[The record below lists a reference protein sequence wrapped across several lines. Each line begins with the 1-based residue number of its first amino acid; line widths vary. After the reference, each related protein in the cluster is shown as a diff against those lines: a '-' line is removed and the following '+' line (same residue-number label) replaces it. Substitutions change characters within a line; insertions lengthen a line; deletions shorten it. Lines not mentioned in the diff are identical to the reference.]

1 MSAEWTRLDPEAC
14 PVCGLPGGHPVL
26 DGARALLRCAR
37 CGDHWVDEAI
47 WRHLKAGLPVQT
59 RRRLTAALRNAMDK
73 GQPERLLGSGTPTER
88 VERLI
93 APVQPLDTVAQRMD
107 AMVRLLGKLAPSY
120 GETVDFNARSGHDAE
135 IQSLEPEWT
144 GQLAKALREV
154 HSCSGTPTESRG
166 TAIAYHRAALTPAG
180 WERYEQLRTTSTGS
194 TRVFVAMSN
203 YYGDSLN
210 DTQNAEQAHTL
221 LKAIQAALP
230 PPLFGYRVEND
241 AAVDQITDAI
251 IAGIRRAPFVI
262 ADLTAERPNVYF
274 EAGLALG
281 LGKPVVFCRRKGE
294 TAHFDVQAYKLIEW
308 EPDKLAD
315 FTRRLDAHLQARGLT
330 PARDPG

>member
-1 MSAEWTRLDPEAC
+1 MSGEWTRLDPESC
-14 PVCGLPGGHPVL
+14 PVCGLPGAHPLL
-26 DGARALLRCAR
+26 DGARAQLRCER

-59 RRRLTAALRNAMDK
+59 RRRLTAALRTVMDK
-73 GQPERLLGSGTPTER
+73 GQKEQLLGPGTPTER
-88 VERLI
+88 VEKLI

-107 AMVRLLGKLAPSY
+107 ALVRWLGERSSGLGALQTIDSTNSFAPVLQCLHPEHPVALGGVLKDDHLVISSF
-120 GETVDFNARSGHDAE
+120 ETVTATNYRLKIA
-135 IQSLEPEWT
+135 L
-144 GQLAKALREV
+144 LAL
-154 HSCSGTPTESRG
+154 
-166 TAIAYHRAALTPAG
+166 G
-180 WERYEQLRTTSTGS
+180 WARYEQLRTTSTGS

-203 YYGDSLN
+203 HYGKDLN
-210 DTQNAEQAHTL
+210 DGAHAKQADAL
-221 LKAIQAALP
+221 LDAIRAALP
-230 PPLFGYRVEND
+230 PPLSGYRVEKD

-308 EPDKLAD
+308 EPDELGE